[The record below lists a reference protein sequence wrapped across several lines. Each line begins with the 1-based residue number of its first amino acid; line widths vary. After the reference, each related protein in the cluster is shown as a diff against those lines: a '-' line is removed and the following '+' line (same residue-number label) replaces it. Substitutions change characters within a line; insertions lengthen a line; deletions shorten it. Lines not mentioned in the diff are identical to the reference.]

1 MQMKETQKS
10 QVIADKKK
18 ELYHK
23 SSQYKTAVTSDIN
36 RLKFDIERVGKN
48 FLIIGGSLYLAYKL
62 SNLFRSS
69 SEESNTSNE
78 PSKAPEEQKWVASY
92 REPNPMV
99 LKIKEQITLFLLA
112 LAFKKLKEFVKEN
125 SEDTDEQENSR
136 DT

>member
-1 MQMKETQKS
+1 MKEIQKS

-36 RLKFDIERVGKN
+36 RLKFDIEQIGKN

-62 SNLFRSS
+62 SKLFGSS
-69 SEESNTSNE
+69 SEESKDAGE
-78 PSKAPEEQKWVASY
+78 PQKSHGEHKIVAST
-92 REPNPMV
+92 REPNQMV
-99 LKIKEQITLFLLA
+99 LKIKEQITMFLLA

-125 SEDTDEQENSR
+125 SEDKDEQENSR
-136 DT
+136 DTQ